1 MKIFDCFMYFDE
13 DLVLDIRLNM
23 LNEYVDYFIIVESN
37 YNHKGEKKKLKF
49 DINKF
54 NKFKNK
60 IIYLVYDEE
69 PINLYKFSEED
80 TPDKISG
87 KFIVNAGLREN
98 AQRNFISK
106 GLTNS
111 DENDVV
117 IISDID
123 EIPNLKTI
131 DFNKIKREI
140 LVFKQNMFY
149 YKFNLQLPNFKWIGS
164 KACKIRQLKNPQWLR
179 NLKGKKFPIYR
190 IDVYFSDTKYN
201 NIKIIEDGGWH
212 YTNMKTP
219 KEIENKLK
227 SYLHHREFDENP
239 LSIEQ
244 IKKIMINKRAIY
256 NLGVDQRMNKFGNGP
271 TLNKINLKELPD
283 YIKNNLN
290 LYKQWLD

>member
-54 NKFKNK
+54 NKFKKK

-69 PINLYKFSEED
+69 PINLYKFSEKD

-131 DFNKIKREI
+131 DFNSIKREI

-164 KACKIRQLKNPQWLR
+164 KACKIKQLKNPQWLR

-283 YIKNNLN
+283 YIKNNLK

>member
-98 AQRNFISK
+98 AQRNYISK
-106 GLTNS
+106 GLPNS

-140 LVFKQNMFY
+140 LVFKQDMFY